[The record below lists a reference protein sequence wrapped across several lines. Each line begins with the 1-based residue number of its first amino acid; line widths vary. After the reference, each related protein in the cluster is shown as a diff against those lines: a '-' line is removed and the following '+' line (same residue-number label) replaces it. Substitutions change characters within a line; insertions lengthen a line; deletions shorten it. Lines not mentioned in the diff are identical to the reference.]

1 MTPQQTADAV
11 ATDMMAKDR
20 ASRGLG
26 LRVVRISPGSAD
38 IEMQVRDDMLNGFGI
53 CHGGFLTLLA
63 DSAFAFACN
72 SYNVFTV
79 ASSLGIDFMA
89 PARQGDVLVACAV
102 EVSRRA
108 RTGVYDVE
116 VRNQHGELLAVFR
129 GRSHSMPGK
138 PAIPTTD
145 R

>member
-1 MTPQQTADAV
+1 MTPQQTAEAV

-53 CHGGFLTLLA
+53 CHGGFVTLLA

-72 SYNVFTV
+72 SYNVLTV

-89 PARQGDVLVACAV
+89 PARQGDVLVAYAV

-138 PAIPTTD
+138 PAISTAD